1 MRRLKSG
8 LLLGVLVTVG
18 KSVFENEYFK
28 HLQLTLLT
36 VCASNPN
43 RMLFGRPIGG
53 FVVQHYTVK
62 VSLKVSTF
70 KNNVTCL
77 KEVQRIID
85 NGELVGLTNGFFKQ
99 KLDHRATDKDAD
111 YNTTFDQ
118 VFRLK
123 SFVILLVFQLF
134 FRNDQYYRDGGP
146 QFLYIAGEG
155 PESGHALV
163 TTDPKRITPMMKWA
177 EMEGARA

>member
-36 VCASNPN
+36 VCASNSN

-99 KLDHRATDKDAD
+99 KLDHQDANC
-111 YNTTFDQ
+111 NTTFDQ

-123 SFVILLVFQLF
+123 SFVILLVFFSFSSVMISITETVDLSF
-134 FRNDQYYRDGGP
+134 CTLPVRVPN
-146 QFLYIAGEG
+146 
-155 PESGHALV
+155 LV
-163 TTDPKRITPMMKWA
+163 MHLSQQIPSV
-177 EMEGARA
+177 